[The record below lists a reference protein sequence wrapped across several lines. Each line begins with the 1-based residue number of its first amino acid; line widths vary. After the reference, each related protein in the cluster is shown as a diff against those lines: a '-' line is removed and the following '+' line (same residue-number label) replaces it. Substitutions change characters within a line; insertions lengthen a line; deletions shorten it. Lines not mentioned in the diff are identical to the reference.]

1 MRNRFKMFALLLF
14 TAIGSAAI
22 AQDSE
27 TGIASY
33 YGDEFQGRRTAY
45 GDTYDKSK
53 LTAAHKRHPYGTM
66 IRVTRLD
73 NKKSVVV
80 KVTDK
85 GPYIKGRVI
94 DLSKKAAEK
103 LGLISDGTAEVEVVV
118 VKRVTKEDE
127 PPVELPAE
135 KEALAEKE
143 PAKESKSEQPAEY
156 SFEADSNPAE
166 KETTASKTT
175 VAEAKKS
182 AAVKEEKPVAKTEK
196 TAATKET
203 KATAKA
209 TKAELTEKSKA
220 STSRGKLVG
229 KDYTQYGLYKI
240 VLERPSQKG
249 YGVQVASL
257 SNYENV
263 LKQVADL
270 QAKWFDN
277 ILVSVEK
284 GTPNNLYKIILGP
297 FETES
302 AAKNYVA
309 NIKKKQKVAGFVVNL
324 SEIKY

>member
-1 MRNRFKMFALLLF
+1 MRNRFKLFALLFFAAL
-14 TAIGSAAI
+14 GSAAI

-27 TGIASY
+27 SGLASY

-45 GDTYDKSK
+45 GDKYDKSK

-94 DLSKKAAEK
+94 DLSKKAAER
-103 LGLISDGTAEVEVVV
+103 LGMLGDGTAEVEIVV
-118 VKRVTKEDE
+118 VKRVTKEDD
-127 PPVELPAE
+127 PPAE
-135 KEALAEKE
+135 LAIDQETPAEKE
-143 PAKESKSEQPAEY
+143 PAKEAKSDQPAEY
-156 SFEADSNPAE
+156 NYEPENDPAKKEA
-166 KETTASKTT
+166 TASQTAK
-175 VAEAKKS
+175 AKKS
-182 AAVKEEKPVAKTEK
+182 TTVKEEKPTAKIEK
-196 TAATKET
+196 TAAAKEVST
-203 KATAKA
+203 TEKAKKTNLA
-209 TKAELTEKSKA
+209 EKSKA
-220 STSRGKLVG
+220 SPSRGKLVG
-229 KDYTQYGLYKI
+229 KDYTQFGLYKI

-263 LKQVADL
+263 LRQVADL
-270 QAKWFDN
+270 QAKFFDN
-277 ILVSVEK
+277 ILISVEK
-284 GTPNNLYKIILGP
+284 GAPNNLYKIILGP

-302 AAKNYVA
+302 AAKNYTA
-309 NIKKKQKVAGFVVNL
+309 NIKKKQKVSGFVVNL

>member
-14 TAIGSAAI
+14 TALGSAAI

-27 TGIASY
+27 TGLASY

-103 LGLISDGTAEVEVVV
+103 LGLISDGTAEVEIVV
-118 VKRVTKEDE
+118 VKRVTKEDDT
-127 PPVELPAE
+127 PVELPAE
-135 KEALAEKE
+135 KETLAEKE
-143 PAKESKSEQPAEY
+143 PVKEAKSDQPAEY
-156 SFEADSNPAE
+156 SFEADTDPAD
-166 KETTASKTT
+166 KETTASKT
-175 VAEAKKS
+175 AEAKKS
-182 AAVKEEKPVAKTEK
+182 AAVKEEKPVAKTDK
-196 TAATKET
+196 TAAAKE
-203 KATAKA
+203 KPAAAKA
-209 TKAELTEKSKA
+209 TKVDLTEKSKA
-220 STSRGKLVG
+220 SPSRGKLVG

-249 YGVQVASL
+249 FGVQVASL

-284 GTPNNLYKIILGP
+284 GTPHNLYKIILGP

-309 NIKKKQKVAGFVVNL
+309 NIKKKQKVSGFVVDL

>member
-1 MRNRFKMFALLLF
+1 MRNRFKLFGFLFFA
-14 TAIGSAAI
+14 AIGTAAV

-27 TGIASY
+27 TGLASY

-45 GDTYDKSK
+45 GDSYDKSK

-66 IRVTRLD
+66 VRVTRLD

-80 KVTDK
+80 KVNDK

-103 LGLISDGTAEVEVVV
+103 LGMVGDGTVEVEVEVV
-118 VKRVTKEDE
+118 KRVKKEDDTPIE
-127 PPVELPAE
+127 SIPE
-135 KEALAEKE
+135 KETLAEKE
-143 PAKESKSEQPAEY
+143 TTKESKSDQPAEY
-156 SFEADSNPAE
+156 SFDPGDDSKE
-166 KETTASKTT
+166 KETTPAKP
-175 VAEAKKS
+175 AEAKKS
-182 AAVKEEKPVAKTEK
+182 TAVKEEKAAPKSDK
-196 TAATKET
+196 TAPAKEVSASSKTT
-203 KATAKA
+203 KAD
-209 TKAELTEKSKA
+209 LTEKSKA
-220 STSRGKLVG
+220 SPSRGKLVG

-270 QAKWFDN
+270 QAKFFDN

-302 AAKNYVA
+302 AAKNYVS
-309 NIKKKQKVAGFVVNL
+309 NIKKKQKVSGFVVNL
-324 SEIKY
+324 SDIKY

>member
-1 MRNRFKMFALLLF
+1 MRNRFKLFALLFF
-14 TAIGSAAI
+14 TAVGSAAM

-27 TGIASY
+27 SGLASY

-103 LGLISDGTAEVEVVV
+103 LGMIGDGTAEVEIVV
-118 VKRVTKEDE
+118 VKRVTKEDD
-127 PPVELPAE
+127 PPADLAIE
-135 KEALAEKE
+135 KEAPAEKE
-143 PAKESKSEQPAEY
+143 PAKEAKSDQPAEY
-156 SFEADSNPAE
+156 SFEAENDPAE
-166 KETTASKTT
+166 KETTASKT
-175 VAEAKKS
+175 AEAKKS
-182 AAVKEEKPVAKTEK
+182 ATVKEEKPVAKTEK
-196 TAATKET
+196 A
-203 KATAKA
+203 ATAKEVSTTA
-209 TKAELTEKSKA
+209 KAKKTDLTEKSKA
-220 STSRGKLVG
+220 SPSRGKLVG
-229 KDYTQYGLYKI
+229 KDYTQFGLYKI

-270 QAKWFDN
+270 QAKFFDN

-284 GTPNNLYKIILGP
+284 GAPNNLYKIILGP

-302 AAKNYVA
+302 AAKNYTA
-309 NIKKKQKVAGFVVNL
+309 NIKKKQKVSGFVVNL

>member
-1 MRNRFKMFALLLF
+1 MRNRFKLFALLF
-14 TAIGSAAI
+14 FAAIGSGAI

-27 TGIASY
+27 TGMASY

-45 GDTYDKSK
+45 GDIYDKSK

-80 KVTDK
+80 KVNDK

-103 LGLISDGTAEVEVVV
+103 LGMLSDGTVEVEISV
-118 VKRVTKEDE
+118 VKRVTKEDD
-127 PPVELPAE
+127 PPAE
-135 KEALAEKE
+135 LAVEKE
-143 PAKESKSEQPAEY
+143 TPAAKEPKKEPKSDQPAEY
-156 SFEADSNPAE
+156 SFEVENAPAE
-166 KETTASKTT
+166 KATTASKP
-175 VAEAKKS
+175 AETKKS
-182 AAVKEEKPVAKTEK
+182 DVASEEKPAVKPEK

-203 KATAKA
+203 PAVAKA
-209 TKAELTEKSKA
+209 TNAELTEKSKT
-220 STSRGKLVG
+220 SPSRGKLVG

-240 VLERPSQKG
+240 VLERPTQKG

-257 SNYENV
+257 TNYENV

-270 QAKWFDN
+270 QAKSFTN

-284 GTPNNLYKIILGP
+284 GEPASMYKIILGP

-302 AAKNYVA
+302 AAKSYVA
-309 NIKKKQKVAGFVVNL
+309 SIKKKNKVSGFVVNL

>member
-1 MRNRFKMFALLLF
+1 MRNRFKLFALLFF
-14 TAIGSAAI
+14 TALGSAAI

-27 TGIASY
+27 SGLASY

-103 LGLISDGTAEVEVVV
+103 LGMLGDGTAEVEIVV
-118 VKRVTKEDE
+118 VKRVTKEDD
-127 PPVELPAE
+127 PPAE
-135 KEALAEKE
+135 LAEEKETPKEKE
-143 PAKESKSEQPAEY
+143 PVKEAKSDQPAEY
-156 SFEADSNPAE
+156 SFEVEDDPTE
-166 KETTASKTT
+166 KETKASKTE
-175 VAEAKKS
+175 EAKKS
-182 AAVKEEKPVAKTEK
+182 TTVKDEKPVAKTEK
-196 TAATKET
+196 TAA
-203 KATAKA
+203 AKA
-209 TKAELTEKSKA
+209 VSTTEKAKKTNLTEKSKA
-220 STSRGKLVG
+220 SPSRGKLVG
-229 KDYTQYGLYKI
+229 KDYTQFGLYKI

-270 QAKWFDN
+270 QAKFFDN
-277 ILVSVEK
+277 ILVSIEK

-302 AAKNYVA
+302 AAKNYVS
-309 NIKKKQKVAGFVVNL
+309 NIKKKHKVSGFVVNL

>member
-1 MRNRFKMFALLLF
+1 MRNRFKLFALLFF
-14 TAIGSAAI
+14 TTLGTAAI

-27 TGIASY
+27 SGLASY

-103 LGLISDGTAEVEVVV
+103 LGMLGDGTAEVEIVV
-118 VKRVTKEDE
+118 VKRVTKEDD
-127 PPVELPAE
+127 PPAE
-135 KEALAEKE
+135 LAVEKVAPPAEKE
-143 PAKESKSEQPAEY
+143 PAKEAKSDQPAEY
-156 SFEADSNPAE
+156 SFEADNDPAE
-166 KETTASKTT
+166 KETTASKT
-175 VAEAKKS
+175 AEAKKS
-182 AAVKEEKPVAKTEK
+182 ATTKEEKPVAKTEK
-196 TAATKET
+196 PAAAKEVSTTT
-203 KATAKA
+203 KAQKTD
-209 TKAELTEKSKA
+209 LTEKSKA
-220 STSRGKLVG
+220 SPSRGKLVG

-240 VLERPSQKG
+240 VLERPTQKG

-263 LKQVADL
+263 LRQVADL
-270 QAKWFDN
+270 QAKFFDN

-284 GTPNNLYKIILGP
+284 GAPNNLYKIILGP

-302 AAKNYVA
+302 AAKNYTA
-309 NIKKKQKVAGFVVNL
+309 NIKKKQKVSGFVVNL

>member
-1 MRNRFKMFALLLF
+1 MRNRFKLFLILLL
-14 TAIGSAAI
+14 TGTVSAIN

-27 TGIASY
+27 TGLASY

-45 GDTYDKSK
+45 GDSYDKNK

-103 LGLISDGTAEVEVVV
+103 LGMIGDGTVEVEIEI
-118 VKRVTKEDE
+118 VKRVTKEDD
-127 PPVELPAE
+127 PPAE
-135 KEALAEKE
+135 LAVEKETASEKE
-143 PAKESKSEQPAEY
+143 PAKEAKSDQPAEY
-156 SFEADSNPAE
+156 SFDVKNDPTD
-166 KETTASKTT
+166 KEIPASKTDD
-175 VAEAKKS
+175 AKKS
-182 AAVKEEKPVAKTEK
+182 TVAKEEKAVAKTEK
-196 TAATKET
+196 ATPAKEVA
-203 KATAKA
+203 ATAKA
-209 TKAELTEKSKA
+209 TKTDLTEKSKA
-220 STSRGKLVG
+220 SPSRGKLVG

-257 SNYENV
+257 TNYENV

-284 GTPNNLYKIILGP
+284 GDVNNIYKIILGP

-302 AAKNYVA
+302 AAKNYVT
-309 NIKKKQKVAGFVVNL
+309 NIKKKQKVSGFVVNL